1 MSILAAHWKNS
12 LSSVKMFLLFFFCL
26 EEKECEILDIGV
38 GLAVHFHGRP
48 SLEEFFRPSLKDDD
62 DHDDDDDDKKD

>member
-1 MSILAAHWKNS
+1 
-12 LSSVKMFLLFFFCL
+12 MFLLFFFCL